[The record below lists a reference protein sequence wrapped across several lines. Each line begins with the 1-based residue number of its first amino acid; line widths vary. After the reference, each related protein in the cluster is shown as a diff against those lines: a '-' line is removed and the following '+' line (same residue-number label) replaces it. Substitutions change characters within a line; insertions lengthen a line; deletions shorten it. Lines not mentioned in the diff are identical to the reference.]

1 MIDKMGRFLIAFLTL
16 PLSSPFT
23 PHFSVRPLTRISKF
37 AALIKKFFPQPPVVA
52 YSLTRLILRRFE
64 LASHKGRGNC
74 FVAIYSTVQLFNHS
88 PIQHSSLF
96 TFYPSPEFVSSQML
110 TNKFFPLP
118 QGARKLFCSNPFN
131 PSTLLTL
138 HASHLTLI
146 RTYRL
151 ISLNTSR
158 TKPQSR
164 LSGDD
169 SSGIFAARIFQKT
182 HTRIPCT
189 SILFRN
195 LF

>member
-64 LASHKGRGNC
+64 LASHKGRG
-74 FVAIYSTVQLFNHS
+74 
-88 PIQHSSLF
+88 
-96 TFYPSPEFVSSQML
+96 EMVSSPVR
-110 TNKFFPLP
+110 TSIP